1 MSEGIFDR
9 TKLLLG
15 DEKFQKITEK
25 NILIFGVGG
34 VGGFV
39 AEALVRSGIHHLTIV
54 DNDTVNITNINRQ
67 IIATTKTVGQSKVL
81 AMKNRLLE
89 INPQAQI
96 DARQMFFLP
105 ENSSEIDFT
114 EFDYVIDAIDT
125 VKAKV
130 QIVLECQK
138 AGIKLISCMGAG
150 NKLDPSQFKFADI
163 YKTSV
168 CPLARVMRQ
177 EMKKHR
183 VKKLKVLFSTESPV
197 QRSDDNKRIPASIAF
212 VPSVAG
218 LMIAGEVIRDLI
230 GRP

>member
-15 DEKFQKITEK
+15 TENFQKIETK
-25 NILIFGVGG
+25 NILVFGVGG
-34 VGGFV
+34 VGGFA

-96 DARQMFFLP
+96 EARQMFFLP

-114 EFDYVIDAIDT
+114 KFDYVIDAIDT

-130 QIVLECQK
+130 QIVQDVSYTVFNNPDNAALSFVES
-138 AGIKLISCMGAG
+138 AAAGFVMFTGIKVTLGM
-150 NKLDPSQFKFADI
+150 D
-163 YKTSV
+163 
-168 CPLARVMRQ
+168 
-177 EMKKHR
+177 
-183 VKKLKVLFSTESPV
+183 
-197 QRSDDNKRIPASIAF
+197 AF
-212 VPSVAG
+212 
-218 LMIAGEVIRDLI
+218 R
-230 GRP
+230 